1 MCALTKTHS
10 PATLCTLARLLAN
23 LALDPLNIPRLQDV
37 GVVRE
42 LSHAL
47 FFQTTSSDIAC
58 KLSILRAVRLL
69 SSSSSCREEVK
80 NSEGLLGL
88 INCLKSSDEAVA
100 VSALHTLQV
109 LATNTGLPCV
119 VHLCSH
125 SNSDVSRRA
134 VEVLVACAK
143 ASEGRVSLSNAGGVE
158 RLLQQLDELAPGC
171 DLFPPIATAL
181 CASCRDVLGR
191 QHMRDSGGLE
201 RLIQMLSSSELAP
214 LHGDILSA
222 LVCYYFD
229 EHSLKFMVK
238 GLGLLKAL
246 TYHLQQMATCQAGNL
261 EKEEGEEEEER
272 CGKQV
277 RERRRKDKIEEGVDE
292 VCEEEIHNVGK
303 EEAREDTARII
314 QVSVIADYSS
324 PSPPASHNDSPAL
337 SGFDANTSPDRSS
350 PVPLPSSESREE
362 GMYSTNHGSF
372 SGPRCDPS
380 NPSPSPPSW
389 SSPSCPSS
397 LSPSPPDEVQ
407 PLPKRPRLCS
417 EVEFSQPM
425 PANFLDSLLSS
436 PSPYQTPSRQPEA
449 PMIPDPPPSLERHVV
464 QLLSRV
470 SHLRDCLCHLA
481 SHEVLQALLAY
492 FLSSTSSLNTHIFKT
507 LSRIFASPH
516 CFQEVVSCHIPSK
529 LYEQLYLTPP
539 PSAASLDSS
548 TLFSDEFDLSS
559 PLHALPSPTY
569 TYGHRPSLSSTP
581 PLLPCNGAGLGHMC
595 QELLCRLSHV
605 GESPYGQG
613 VLAHLLLAGDNRDKT
628 ASALAAPLLCRCVCV
643 VKFIFII
650 PYSPFSPPPL
660 PHTHRVPRVC
670 QRLMVDYNGQKVLVQ
685 QLATPS
691 PALRGVAADALLV
704 LASTADLVIHRKL
717 RHPPLNSSGS
727 DTAMTTS
734 PGCHTP
740 RGPVLEPSL
749 FLSPT
754 GMECRP
760 RPMACR
766 YHDSDHC
773 PFDYVVMLHWNGTKM
788 AEYGTGTQHTVR
800 MPVHKTVLMEASEV
814 FNGMLGGH
822 FIESGKSEVILRD
835 VHPLAFQSVLHHM
848 YGCGWQCKEA
858 TSFIHS
864 KSHDQSCDQQNVSDS
879 IMAVVSSNFDLP
891 DERADVLHTLRCL
904 GTASQFLLSSLCS
917 ECERR
922 AASFLSPATAVPLF
936 LFSQLHQSCWLAEEC
951 VRHVVA
957 LPPSLQRRS
966 CLLELAQC
974 AEGDTALDMLQR
986 LIATQLHVT

>member
-1 MCALTKTHS
+1 MCALTQSHS

-47 FFQTTSSDIAC
+47 FFQTTSSDAAC
-58 KLSILRAVRLL
+58 KLSVLRAVRLL

-80 NSEGLLGL
+80 NSEGLPGL
-88 INCLKSSDEAVA
+88 IGCLKSSDEAVA
-100 VSALHTLQV
+100 VSALHTLHVLLVDGDPDVIQV

-125 SNSDVSRRA
+125 GNSYVSRRA

-238 GLGLLKAL
+238 RLGLLKAL

-261 EKEEGEEEEER
+261 EEGEGEEEGER

-277 RERRRKDKIEEGVDE
+277 RERRGKGKIEEGVDE
-292 VCEEEIHNVGK
+292 VCEEEILNVDK
-303 EEAREDTARII
+303 EEAGEDTASII
-314 QVSVIADYSS
+314 QVSVIAECSS
-324 PSPPASHNDSPAL
+324 PSSPASHNDSPAL
-337 SGFDANTSPDRSS
+337 SGFDTNTSPDRSS

-362 GMYSTNHGSF
+362 DMCSTNDGSF
-372 SGPRCDPS
+372 NGPRCDPS

-407 PLPKRPRLCS
+407 PLAKRPRLCS

-449 PMIPDPPPSLERHVV
+449 PMIPNSPPSLERHVV

-481 SHEVLQALLAY
+481 SREVLQALLAY

-507 LSRIFASPH
+507 LSRIFANPH

-539 PSAASLDSS
+539 SSASLDTS

-569 TYGHRPSLSSTP
+569 THGHRLSLASTP
-581 PLLPCNGAGLGHMC
+581 PPLPYSAAGLGHMC

-613 VLAHLLLAGDNRDKT
+613 VLAHLLLAGDDRDKT
-628 ASALAAPLLCRCVCV
+628 ASALAAPLLCRYLCV
-643 VKFIFII
+643 VKFVFIR
-650 PYSPFSPPPL
+650 PYSPFSPPSPPTYTQGTESL
-660 PHTHRVPRVC
+660 PATDGGLQWTESARAAASHTLSC
-670 QRLMVDYNGQKVLVQ
+670 SEG
-685 QLATPS
+685 
-691 PALRGVAADALLV
+691 RG
-704 LASTADLVIHRKL
+704 SRC
-717 RHPPLNSSGS
+717 
-727 DTAMTTS
+727 S
-734 PGCHTP
+734 PGP
-740 RGPVLEPSL
+740 GL
-749 FLSPT
+749 
-754 GMECRP
+754 
-760 RPMACR
+760 
-766 YHDSDHC
+766 HC
-773 PFDYVVMLHWNGTKM
+773 
-788 AEYGTGTQHTVR
+788 
-800 MPVHKTVLMEASEV
+800 
-814 FNGMLGGH
+814 
-822 FIESGKSEVILRD
+822 
-835 VHPLAFQSVLHHM
+835 
-848 YGCGWQCKEA
+848 
-858 TSFIHS
+858 
-864 KSHDQSCDQQNVSDS
+864 
-879 IMAVVSSNFDLP
+879 
-891 DERADVLHTLRCL
+891 
-904 GTASQFLLSSLCS
+904 
-917 ECERR
+917 
-922 AASFLSPATAVPLF
+922 
-936 LFSQLHQSCWLAEEC
+936 
-951 VRHVVA
+951 
-957 LPPSLQRRS
+957 
-966 CLLELAQC
+966 
-974 AEGDTALDMLQR
+974 
-986 LIATQLHVT
+986 